1 MARQENGKNITVVPS
16 NISSILTP
24 RVLAYWIGGD
34 GTFEKSGGV
43 TILCT
48 DSFTVN
54 EVELLRSISLDKFNI
69 DSTLVSR
76 GAGLEQYRIRIAKE
90 SMPTLQKLLSPHIPS
105 TMLYRIG
112 L

>member
-1 MARQENGKNITVVPS
+1 MSSNLLPCHTLLAFTTVSTGKWKNIKVVPS

-54 EVELLRSISLDKFNI
+54 EVELLRSISLDK
-69 DSTLVSR
+69 
-76 GAGLEQYRIRIAKE
+76 
-90 SMPTLQKLLSPHIPS
+90 
-105 TMLYRIG
+105 
-112 L
+112 